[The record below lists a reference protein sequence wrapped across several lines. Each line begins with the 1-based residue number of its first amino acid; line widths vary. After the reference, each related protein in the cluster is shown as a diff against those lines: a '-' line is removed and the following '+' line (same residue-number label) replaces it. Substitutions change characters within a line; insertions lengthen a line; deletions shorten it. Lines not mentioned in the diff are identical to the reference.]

1 METVSPPLLTI
12 AENYMRCIMFYDYIV
27 NDSCTEGLVRLV
39 EGRTPNEGV
48 VEICLDGVWGRI
60 TPSNWGVTDAEV
72 VCRQLGLP
80 WNCKITLTM
89 CMGMMAIPC
98 KSIFI

>member
-1 METVSPPLLTI
+1 MI
-12 AENYMRCIMFYDYIV
+12 IV

-39 EGRTPNEGV
+39 DGRTPDEGV

-60 TPSNWGVTDAEV
+60 ISSGWEVPDAEV

-80 WNCKITLTM
+80 WNCKITLASYVYEND
-89 CMGMMAIPC
+89 GHPLQINQ
-98 KSIFI
+98 I